1 MNLILLRHGEAT
13 DNVKELIS
21 DKEIYWSVL
30 TEKGKETVMESIN
43 YLPIN
48 INKVYVSPLPRTI
61 QTANYVYE
69 KYPNVEFII
78 DDRIREIKY
87 GKYTHKK
94 NNEELDE
101 VRNKQ
106 IKGDYFTRF
115 GDYGENKYDIELRL
129 SEFLIDIYKNHKD
142 DETILIVTHGS
153 ISSYIKRILKLKS
166 LHLQT
171 GKLEVFNDI
180 DFEPVFKNI
189 ELLNSMK
196 NKHDK
201 DINIKRDI

>member
-21 DKEIYWSVL
+21 DKEIYWSIL

-69 KYPNVEFII
+69 KYSDIEFII

-153 ISSYIKRILKLKS
+153 ISSYIKRILKVKS
-166 LHLQT
+166 SHLQT

-180 DFEPVFKNI
+180 DFEPTFKNM

>member
-78 DDRIREIKY
+78 EDRIREIKY

-129 SEFLIDIYKNHKD
+129 SEFLIDIYENHKD

>member
-30 TEKGKETVMESIN
+30 TEKGKEAVIESIN

-106 IKGDYFTRF
+106 IKGDYFIRF
-115 GDYGENKYDIELRL
+115 GGYGENKYDIELRL

-153 ISSYIKRILKLKS
+153 ISSYIKRILKVKS
-166 LHLQT
+166 SHLQT

-180 DFEPVFKNI
+180 DFEPTFKNM

>member
-69 KYPNVEFII
+69 KYPDIEFII

-87 GKYTHKK
+87 GK
-94 NNEELDE
+94 
-101 VRNKQ
+101 
-106 IKGDYFTRF
+106 
-115 GDYGENKYDIELRL
+115 
-129 SEFLIDIYKNHKD
+129 
-142 DETILIVTHGS
+142 
-153 ISSYIKRILKLKS
+153 
-166 LHLQT
+166 
-171 GKLEVFNDI
+171 
-180 DFEPVFKNI
+180 
-189 ELLNSMK
+189 
-196 NKHDK
+196 
-201 DINIKRDI
+201 

>member
-78 DDRIREIKY
+78 EDRIREIKY

-189 ELLNSMK
+189 ELLNM
-196 NKHDK
+196 
-201 DINIKRDI
+201 IK

>member
-48 INKVYVSPLPRTI
+48 INKVYVSPLPRII

-78 DDRIREIKY
+78 EDRIREIKY

>member
-61 QTANYVYE
+61 QTANYVYK

-78 DDRIREIKY
+78 EDRIREIKY

-129 SEFLIDIYKNHKD
+129 SEFLIDISKNHKD
-142 DETILIVTHGS
+142 NETILIVTHGS

-189 ELLNSMK
+189 ELLNM
-196 NKHDK
+196 
-201 DINIKRDI
+201 IK

>member
-129 SEFLIDIYKNHKD
+129 SEFLIDIYINHKD

-189 ELLNSMK
+189 ELLNM
-196 NKHDK
+196 
-201 DINIKRDI
+201 IK

>member
-69 KYPNVEFII
+69 KYSDIEFII

-171 GKLEVFNDI
+171 GKLEEFNDI

-189 ELLNSMK
+189 ELLNM
-196 NKHDK
+196 
-201 DINIKRDI
+201 IK

>member
-129 SEFLIDIYKNHKD
+129 SEFLIDIYENHKD

-189 ELLNSMK
+189 ELLNM
-196 NKHDK
+196 
-201 DINIKRDI
+201 IK

>member
-69 KYPNVEFII
+69 KYPDIEFII

-129 SEFLIDIYKNHKD
+129 SEFLIDISKNHKD
-142 DETILIVTHGS
+142 NETILIVTHGS
-153 ISSYIKRILKLKS
+153 ISSYIKRILKVKS
-166 LHLQT
+166 SHLQT

>member
-78 DDRIREIKY
+78 EDRIREIKY

-180 DFEPVFKNI
+180 DFEPAFKNM
-189 ELLNSMK
+189 ELLNM
-196 NKHDK
+196 
-201 DINIKRDI
+201 IK

>member
-30 TEKGKETVMESIN
+30 TEKGKETVMESIK

-61 QTANYVYE
+61 QTAKYFYV
-69 KYPNVEFII
+69 KYPDVEFII

-189 ELLNSMK
+189 ELLNM
-196 NKHDK
+196 
-201 DINIKRDI
+201 IK

>member
-69 KYPNVEFII
+69 KYPDIEFII

-129 SEFLIDIYKNHKD
+129 SEFLIDISKNHKD
-142 DETILIVTHGS
+142 NETILIVTHGS
-153 ISSYIKRILKLKS
+153 ISSYIKRILKVKS
-166 LHLQT
+166 IHLQT

-201 DINIKRDI
+201 DIVIKRNI

>member
-69 KYPNVEFII
+69 KYPDIEFII

-129 SEFLIDIYKNHKD
+129 SEFLIDISKNHKD
-142 DETILIVTHGS
+142 NETILIVTHGS
-153 ISSYIKRILKLKS
+153 ISSYIKRILKVKS
-166 LHLQT
+166 SHLQT

-201 DINIKRDI
+201 DIVIKRNI

>member
-69 KYPNVEFII
+69 KYSDIEFII

-153 ISSYIKRILKLKS
+153 ISSYIKRILKVKS
-166 LHLQT
+166 SHLQT

-180 DFEPVFKNI
+180 DFEPTFKNM

>member
-78 DDRIREIKY
+78 EDRIREIKY

-115 GDYGENKYDIELRL
+115 GGYGENKYDIELRL
-129 SEFLIDIYKNHKD
+129 SEFLIDIYINHKD

-153 ISSYIKRILKLKS
+153 ISSYIKRILKVKS
-166 LHLQT
+166 SHLQT

-189 ELLNSMK
+189 ELLNM
-196 NKHDK
+196 
-201 DINIKRDI
+201 IK

>member
-69 KYPNVEFII
+69 KYSDIEFII

-129 SEFLIDIYKNHKD
+129 SEFLIDIYENHKD

-189 ELLNSMK
+189 ELLNM
-196 NKHDK
+196 
-201 DINIKRDI
+201 IK

>member
-69 KYPNVEFII
+69 KYSDIEFII

-129 SEFLIDIYKNHKD
+129 SEFLIDIYINHKD

-189 ELLNSMK
+189 ELLNM
-196 NKHDK
+196 
-201 DINIKRDI
+201 IK

>member
-69 KYPNVEFII
+69 KYPDIEFII

-180 DFEPVFKNI
+180 DFEPTFKNM

>member
-1 MNLILLRHGEAT
+1 
-13 DNVKELIS
+13 
-21 DKEIYWSVL
+21 
-30 TEKGKETVMESIN
+30 MESIN

-115 GDYGENKYDIELRL
+115 GDYGENKLEIENRL
-129 SEFLIDIYKNHKD
+129 SSFLAELSKNNAANS
-142 DETILIVTHGS
+142 TILIISHGS
-153 ISSYIKRILKLKS
+153 VTSYMKRILKLKTP
-166 LHLQT
+166 HLKT
-171 GKLEVFNDI
+171 GKIE
-180 DFEPVFKNI
+180 EFKNVNFTPVYAHLKTLKSI
-189 ELLNSMK
+189 EEKKWKYELW
-196 NKHDK
+196 
-201 DINIKRDI
+201 

>member
-189 ELLNSMK
+189 ELLNM
-196 NKHDK
+196 
-201 DINIKRDI
+201 IK

>member
-69 KYPNVEFII
+69 KYPDIEFII

-153 ISSYIKRILKLKS
+153 ISSYIKRILKVKS
-166 LHLQT
+166 SHLQT

-180 DFEPVFKNI
+180 DFEPTFKNM

>member
-30 TEKGKETVMESIN
+30 TEKGKETVIESIN

-106 IKGDYFTRF
+106 IKGDYFIRF
-115 GDYGENKYDIELRL
+115 GGYGENKYDIELRL

-153 ISSYIKRILKLKS
+153 ISSYIKRILKVKS
-166 LHLQT
+166 SHLQT

-180 DFEPVFKNI
+180 DFEPTFKNM